1 MINESIQSA
10 VVPYRFVENAFEILL
25 ITSLKKKK
33 WIIPKGYVEY
43 SLTPFESAK
52 KEAYEEA
59 GITGSNE
66 TEQIGEYIAGKNDNR
81 KLVKVFLMKVLEQDE
96 DYPEKHLRKRK
107 WFSIDEAIENVS
119 NEQLK
124 NILTDLKKRFTN

>member
-1 MINESIQSA
+1 MITESIQSA
-10 VVPYRFVENAFEILL
+10 VVPYRNNGKEIEILL

-52 KEAYEEA
+52 KEAFEEA

-66 TEQIGEYIAGKNDNR
+66 TEELGEYFAGKDDNK
-81 KLVKVFLMKVLEQDE
+81 KLVKVFLMKVLGLSD
-96 DYPEKHLRKRK
+96 DYPEKNIRKRK
-107 WFSIDEAIENVS
+107 WFSIDEAIQTVEIEAVKKILS
-119 NEQLK
+119 ELK
-124 NILTDLKKRFTN
+124 FKFDY

>member
-10 VVPYRFVENAFEILL
+10 VVPYRLTENSVEILL

-66 TEQIGEYIAGKNDNR
+66 TEQIGEYVVENKFSK
-81 KLVKVFLMKVLEQDE
+81 KLVLVYLMRVIALNE

-107 WFSIDEAIENVS
+107 WFSIDEAIQTVD
-119 NEQLK
+119 NEAIKKIINELK
-124 NILTDLKKRFTN
+124 LKL